1 MSPAARQDVTWWSQ
15 LAQRLQALFQGL
27 FGPYRPELHY
37 MRGLGPKWRAKHQRI
52 SASVRVHET
61 MSGARRFEPQGL

>member
-1 MSPAARQDVTWWSQ
+1 MRPAMRQDVLRQSQ
-15 LAQRLQALFQGL
+15 LARRLQALFQEL
-27 FGPYRPELHY
+27 FDPYRPELHY
-37 MRGLGPKWRAKHQRI
+37 IRGLNPKWRAKHQRI